1 MSLEETKEKQTD
13 VSVRLNEK
21 IICDWKS
28 KWNYIYTWRKI
39 NNISE
44 CNLLHDIIN
53 PPKRAKKLNSHY
65 SIIMHGCINIRKGRA
80 KFKKFLIL
88 LDSGCSSTIAMR
100 RLVEKLSL
108 EKDALMQW
116 HTQAGNITTN
126 LKVKLDFTLPA
137 LIATNALTWKCH
149 VDESAKGIYDM
160 I

>member
-1 MSLEETKEKQTD
+1 
-13 VSVRLNEK
+13 
-21 IICDWKS
+21 
-28 KWNYIYTWRKI
+28 
-39 NNISE
+39 
-44 CNLLHDIIN
+44 
-53 PPKRAKKLNSHY
+53 
-65 SIIMHGCINIRKGRA
+65 MHGCINIRKGTV

-137 LIATNALTWKCH
+137 LIATNVLTWKCH